1 LKEFILKSTRLS
13 SLVVVALCASAQA
26 DILYGI
32 NRFFDPMIYRIDTD
46 AGSAQALA
54 PLINNLSSLAA
65 DDRGNLL
72 GLSVGELVSVNTA
85 TGALTAQT
93 GVLRDR
99 TAKITFR
106 QADRQF
112 FGLTW
117 DFTNQTSEIYTFNP
131 ETGETT
137 TIASVLGFED
147 EPMFS
152 GVTDL
157 QFDIDGTAYVTA
169 RFTDN
174 DFPNDSF
181 SIYEIDLNTGETSN
195 SRFLSFDGKDT
206 TALTTALAA
215 KSDGGFWG
223 SFQNDFFFSNFG
235 AIDLDTFD
243 LFDETSVDTLTIDGL
258 SPDIFRSLT
267 LVVPA
272 PGGAGVFALVLLGY
286 RRRR

>member
-1 LKEFILKSTRLS
+1 VNTARLS
-13 SLVVVALCASAQA
+13 TLAVVALCASAQA

-32 NRFFDPMIYRIDTD
+32 NRFFDPMLYRIDTD

-65 DDRGNLL
+65 DDRGNLYA
-72 GLSVGELVSVNTA
+72 LSAGGFVSVNTT
-85 TGALTAQT
+85 TGALTEHA

-99 TAKITFR
+99 TAKITFS
-106 QADRQF
+106 QADSQF

-117 DFTNQTSEIYTFNP
+117 DFTTRASEIYTFDP
-131 ETGETT
+131 VTGESATLVT
-137 TIASVLGFED
+137 VQGFD
-147 EPMFS
+147 NLPLFS
-152 GVTDL
+152 GISDL

-169 RFTDN
+169 RFTDP
-174 DFPNDSF
+174 DLPEDSF
-181 SIYEIDLNTGETSN
+181 FTYEIDLSTGQTTEDG
-195 SRFLSFDGKDT
+195 RFLSIDGKDQVL
-206 TALTTALAA
+206 LTTALAT
-215 KSDGGFWG
+215 KSDGGFWA
-223 SFQNDFFFSNFG
+223 SFQHDWFVTNFG
-235 AIDLDTFD
+235 SIDLETFD

-272 PGGAGVFALVLLGY
+272 PGGAGVFVLVVLGY